1 MYQALYRKWRP
12 TTFDDVYGQ
21 EHITSI
27 LQSEVSGGKISHAYL
42 FCGPR
47 GTGKTTCAKIIAK
60 AVNCEDPKNGN
71 PCGVCAACRA
81 IDAGLTTDVVEMD
94 AASNNGVDSIRELR
108 DGVVYTP
115 ADLKYRV
122 YIIDEVHMLT
132 ISAFNALLKTLEEPP
147 KYVIFI
153 LATTELHKIPAT
165 VLSRCQ
171 RFDFRRVALSAL
183 IDRMKKVCAGEG
195 ITAEDDALS
204 LMARLAQGSFRDAL
218 NMLEFCAGSGK
229 TITADGA
236 AQLLGSSPSQ
246 TLLDMAKAI
255 AEGDASRALEK
266 VNEIYVSS
274 RDITVF
280 WRELISFLKDAL
292 IASVTRGKSTASQ
305 EIAAA
310 AELFAPSRL
319 VDVIEKMTA
328 AESDMARTP
337 SSAKLYADLAVIK
350 TAVPSV
356 RTDESAINERLS
368 RLENEIR
375 KLSIQNVNVIYH
387 NVAEEHPAEA
397 KKSEPKKQ
405 DPAPAPEKAPEA
417 TKKPSSDGGVTFTA
431 MKRWVDIIRLIS
443 KSDASLSPILFRAKA
458 LEGSDGRLYLY
469 FENQF
474 SANLISGSGSSKSV
488 IADAVADVLKKN
500 YKAEDIIADIEKNAT
515 AAAREPIDEL
525 IESIKSEEGDTI

>member
-12 TTFDDVYGQ
+12 ATFDDVYGQ

-27 LQSEVSGGKISHAYL
+27 LQSEVSSEKISHAYL

-60 AVNCEDPKNGN
+60 AVNCSNPKNGN
-71 PCGVCAACRA
+71 PCGVCASCRA
-81 IDAGLTTDVVEMD
+81 IDGGLTTDVLEMD
-94 AASNNGVDSIRELR
+94 AASNNGVDNIRELR
-108 DGVVYTP
+108 DGVIYTP

-122 YIIDEVHMLT
+122 YIIDEVHMLS

-171 RFDFRRVALSAL
+171 RFDFRRVAPGAL
-183 IDRMKKVCAGEG
+183 VDRMKKVCAGEG
-195 ITAEDDALS
+195 IEADDDALA

-229 TITADGA
+229 TITADDA
-236 AQLLGSSPSQ
+236 ARLLGSSPSQ
-246 TLLDMAKAI
+246 TLLDMSEAI
-255 AEGDASRALEK
+255 ASGDVSHALDM
-266 VNEIYVSS
+266 VNDIYASS

-292 IASVTRGKSTASQ
+292 VASVTRGKNVASQ
-305 EIAAA
+305 EISAA

-319 VDVIEKMTA
+319 VDIIEKMTA
-328 AESDMARTP
+328 AESDMTRTP

-356 RTDESAINERLS
+356 RTDDAAISERIS
-368 RLENEIR
+368 QLENEMK
-375 KLSIQNVNVIYH
+375 KLTSSKVNVIYRSGSED
-387 NVAEEHPAEA
+387 NSAPTEKTEPKKEEIKASA
-397 KKSEPKKQ
+397 KTSASDKKSE
-405 DPAPAPEKAPEA
+405 A
-417 TKKPSSDGGVTFTA
+417 TAGGVTFKA
-431 MKRWVDIIRLIS
+431 IRRWADIVRLVS
-443 KSDASLSPILFRAKA
+443 KSDASLSPSLFRAKA

-474 SANLISGSGSSKSV
+474 SANLVGGSTSSKKV
-488 IADAVADVLKKN
+488 IANAVSDILQKS
-500 YKAEDIIADIEKNAT
+500 YSEDEIIADIEKNAS

-525 IESIKSEEGDTI
+525 IEIINSDKGDTI